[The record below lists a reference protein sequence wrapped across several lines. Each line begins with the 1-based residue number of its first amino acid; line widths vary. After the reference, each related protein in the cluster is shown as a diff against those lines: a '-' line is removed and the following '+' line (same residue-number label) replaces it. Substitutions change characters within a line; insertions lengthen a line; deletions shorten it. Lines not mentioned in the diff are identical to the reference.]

1 MKFCYVDES
10 GDKPQSDVFV
20 MTGVLVDAY
29 KLRKHTARFDQLI
42 ADFLAKH
49 PGAPTELKTTAAI
62 NGEGGWRQVNPAERK
77 QFISKICDLAA
88 ECATIFPIALS
99 FQAFEKAAKEQ
110 GFTATYWIAAAMFVA
125 AFVQRKMQPIKKNK
139 GLTVLIFDDNRRE
152 VPNFSDALYRA
163 DPWYDPI
170 YQTRKKRE
178 SAWKEISEGTRFNQ
192 IVNSAFAIKS
202 HHSSFIQVADAVCYV
217 YRRDLELKSDKE
229 AWAGE
234 KEYFAGLVSKLER
247 QRERLG
253 QNPGGPCIDFYEAAR
268 HKHWA
273 L

>member
-29 KLRKHTARFDQLI
+29 KLRKHTARFDQII

-49 PGAPTELKTTAAI
+49 PGAPTELKTKAAI

-110 GFTATYWIAAAMFVA
+110 RFTVTYWIAAAMFVA

-139 GLTVLIFDDNRRE
+139 GLAVLIFDDNRRE

-202 HHSSFIQVADAVCYV
+202 TQHA
-217 YRRDLELKSDKE
+217 RT
-229 AWAGE
+229 AGDRFRAE
-234 KEYFAGLVSKLER
+234 CKCPDHPPAPTATHATQCRGRLER
-247 QRERLG
+247 AKRGCVQQRTTSRS
-253 QNPGGPCIDFYEAAR
+253 
-268 HKHWA
+268 A
-273 L
+273 LA